1 MLAAVSCVSLAAQK
15 DNRDILK
22 STNIKEIESFLKMA
36 HPDDPRRSVLKPR
49 LATLRNS
56 PVQGSKFEK
65 TAYIPSKSSS
75 NAVPSGFGNGKD
87 NEEAEEYRRLMSEN
101 SGAHKEKTVKLL
113 NQLFDND
120 VANKDAILLVQ
131 NNLDC
136 NMIIRIKGKES
147 YNLAVPARG
156 ENSVVLKKGEY
167 LLTGNACDGKYSSS
181 KSIGKNM
188 LVTLNN
194 NSSPRN
200 YSKTMAGAS
209 N

>member
-22 STNIKEIESFLKMA
+22 SSNIKEIESFLKMA
-36 HPDDPRRSVLKPR
+36 HPDDPRRSVLKPK
-49 LATLRNS
+49 LAALRNS
-56 PVQGSKFEK
+56 PAPGSKNEK
-65 TAYIPSKSSS
+65 TAYISSKSVSK
-75 NAVPSGFGNGKD
+75 AVPSGFGDSKD
-87 NEEAEEYRRLMSEN
+87 NGEAEEYKRLMTEN

-120 VANKDAILLVQ
+120 VTNKDAILLVQ

-156 ENSVVLKKGEY
+156 ENSIVLKKGEY
-167 LLTGNACDGKYSSS
+167 LLTGNACEAKYSAA

-188 LVTLNN
+188 LVSLGN
-194 NSSPRN
+194 NSPVKSN
-200 YSKTMAGAS
+200 QTAAGAS